1 MAQTD
6 RKIEDSERDETL
18 SEQADRRWNELL
30 QEVRVV
36 QTGAQI
42 LFGFLLSVAFTSRFE
57 TLTDFERALYIWAV
71 VFGAAATGTLV
82 GVVVFHLAV
91 AGIGRKPSLVVT
103 ARRMVMLGVGLLA
116 VTVACV
122 LLLLLH
128 VVTDGAVAW
137 VSTTAV
143 MVWFAVCW
151 VVLPWIMR
159 RGAFRHEKEE
169 QVRRSDG

>member
-1 MAQTD
+1 MAETD
-6 RKIEDSERDETL
+6 RTTDDPRRDETP
-18 SEQADRRWNELL
+18 SEKADRRWNELL

-42 LFGFLLSVAFTSRFE
+42 LFGFLLSVAFTERFAR
-57 TLTDFERALYIWAV
+57 LTDFERGLYIWAV
-71 VFGAAATGTLV
+71 IFGAAATGTLV

-91 AGIGRKPSLVVT
+91 SGIGRKPSLVVT
-103 ARRMVMLGVGLLA
+103 ARRMVVVGVAMLA

-137 VSTTAV
+137 VSTMVV
-143 MVWFAVCW
+143 MAWFAVCW

-159 RGAFRHEKEE
+159 RGAFRTDTDK
-169 QVRRSDG
+169 D

>member
-6 RKIEDSERDETL
+6 RKIEDSERDETV

-57 TLTDFERALYIWAV
+57 TLTDLERGLYIWAV
-71 VFGAAATGTLV
+71 VFGATATGTLV
-82 GVVVFHLAV
+82 GVVVLHLAV
-91 AGIGRKPSLVVT
+91 AGIGRKPSLVAT
-103 ARRMVMLGVGLLA
+103 ARRLVMLGVGLLA
-116 VTVACV
+116 LTVACV

-137 VSTTAV
+137 VSATVV
-143 MVWFAVCW
+143 MVWFGVCW
-151 VVLPWIMR
+151 LFLPWIMR

-169 QVRRSDG
+169 RTHQGE